1 MSTLQV
7 KPPYTFN
14 TPLSQPVPCARRRKE
29 LVPAVTISI
38 HDSFIAQIDYIEVLK
53 DIMRDVY
60 KRVLGYIP
68 QVELTSTKLK
78 FRIDEGSSS
87 HSLYEQRARQY
98 LKNKREVPE
107 YPLDS
112 PSIFNLSREGSG
124 VLLGELRKR

>member
-1 MSTLQV
+1 MGV
-7 KPPYTFN
+7 KTPYTLN

-78 FRIDEGSSS
+78 LKMNEGSSSS
-87 HSLYEQRARQY
+87 HSLYEQRAKQY
-98 LKNKREVPE
+98 LKNKGEVPE
-107 YPLDS
+107 YPLD
-112 PSIFNLSREGSG
+112 PPYIFPA
-124 VLLGELRKR
+124 V

>member
-1 MSTLQV
+1 MSTLGV

-60 KRVLGYIP
+60 KWVLGYIP
-68 QVELTSTKLK
+68 QVELTSTKFKL
-78 FRIDEGSSS
+78 RMDEGSSRG
-87 HSLYEQRARQY
+87 HSLYEQRAIQY
-98 LKNKREVPE
+98 LNNNGEVPE
-107 YPLDS
+107 YPLD
-112 PSIFNLSREGSG
+112 PPYILPA
-124 VLLGELRKR
+124 V